1 MLKICNVKYA
11 LLSIAFAI
19 FTLGCSAAV
28 RPGDDLQAVL
38 DTGSDLI
45 LEQGSVYEISK
56 TLHYKKPGQKIYTK
70 NARFPSDY
78 ATLRLVN
85 KEEVTLVN
93 AWPVERVVL
102 EHVICDGNRYNLSVR
117 PYPESDKVHQPG
129 ILNFGG
135 GEGQVVR
142 ACVFMNA
149 RGFSNIVFHKGASN
163 QLIENN
169 LVLGAGVDA
178 RGNGRA
184 MKETPRRWS
193 DGISCGAPNSIIRN
207 NLIIDPTDVGIVL
220 YCAPGSI
227 VENNVVAS
235 ISRESLGGVNLVD
248 AFDHY
253 ALNDEKTLFD
263 YRGSTVRDNYIDA
276 FGARIHIG
284 IPIGCVPWVAHWRGK
299 ILTGGEV
306 TGNTIAG
313 SAGGYGFVAHGITN
327 WKITGNKST
336 ATYSGL
342 AEYGD
347 HKNPP
352 DDPAPFLYDAATVKN
367 CELQPEFVKSQR
379 HIEHL
384 LRTHHAPQDEL
395 GYQMHDYGDA
405 EVKAVVKS
413 AYLEML
419 GRPADKDEMA
429 ASINLLRSHKLNAD
443 GLRRRIMASAE
454 FKKRFGDVP
463 SEELHPYRVK
473 RWFDICD
480 ELIRKKGGMP
490 SAIELYKEAIASLC
504 TESNCPNAT
513 D

>member
-1 MLKICNVKYA
+1 MKYVV
-11 LLSIAFAI
+11 LGVAFAM
-19 FTLGCSAAV
+19 FSLGCSVAV

-38 DTGSDLI
+38 DTGNDLV
-45 LEQGSVYEISK
+45 LRPGCVYEISN

-70 NARFPSDY
+70 DARFPSEY

-85 KEEVTLVN
+85 KEEVTLIN

-102 EHVICDGNRYNLSVR
+102 EHVICDGNRYELSVR
-117 PYPESDKVHQPG
+117 PYPASVKVHQPG

-135 GEGQVVR
+135 SQGQVVR
-142 ACVFMNA
+142 ECVFMNA
-149 RGFSNIVFHKGASN
+149 RGFSNIVFHKGGGDH
-163 QLIENN
+163 LVENN

-184 MKETPRRWS
+184 MNEPPRRWS
-193 DGISCGAPNSIIRN
+193 DGISCGAPNSMIRN
-207 NLIIDPTDVGIVL
+207 NLVIDPTDVGIVL
-220 YCAPGSI
+220 YCAPGSV

-235 ISRESLGGVNLVD
+235 VSRESLGGVNLVD

-284 IPIGCVPWVAHWRGK
+284 IPVGCVPWVAHWRGK
-299 ILTGGEV
+299 ILKGGEV
-306 TGNTIAG
+306 SGNTIAG
-313 SAGGYGFVAHGITN
+313 GAGGYGFVAHGITD
-327 WKITGNKST
+327 WKITGNKSI

-352 DDPAPFLYDAATVKN
+352 DDPAAFLYDAATVKN
-367 CELQPEFVKSQR
+367 CELQPEFVKSKR

-405 EVKAVVKS
+405 EVKVVVES
-413 AYLEML
+413 AYIEML
-419 GRPADKDEMA
+419 GRTAKKAEMDEGI
-429 ASINLLRSHKLNAD
+429 SLLRNRKLNAD
-443 GLRRRIMASAE
+443 GLRRRIMSSTE
-454 FKKRFGDVP
+454 FKSCFGDVP
-463 SEELHPYRVK
+463 SEELHAFRVK
-473 RWFDICD
+473 RWFDVCN
-480 ELIRKKGGMP
+480 ELIRKKGEMP
-490 SAIELYKEAIASLC
+490 SAVELYKEAIASLRI
-504 TESNCPNAT
+504 ESK
-513 D
+513 